1 MKMTNSYPEEQ
12 KKIDEMYMERALEL
26 GGQRPGNNNS
36 KSDGRGSDCEERSDY
51 R

>member
-1 MKMTNSYPEEQ
+1 MTNSYPEEQ
-12 KKIDEMYMERALEL
+12 KKIDEMYMERAFEL
-26 GGQRPGNNNS
+26 AAKAGNNNS